1 MTGQIATAD
10 WIRLGILSLLWGA
23 SFLFIGI
30 AVKELDSLLIVFARV
45 AMAAVVL
52 VPVHFVLQGSLPRD
66 RTIWFKIGVMS
77 ILNNVIPF
85 SAIVYGQH
93 YITAGLASVI
103 NATTPLF
110 GALIMA
116 VAAAEALTGRKIA
129 GLLLGFAG
137 VVLLKGVG
145 LVELNQQTVGI
156 FAVILASFS
165 YALSGLWAKKHIVG
179 IAPVTSATCQLIVS
193 SIIMGVLVTLFSDVT
208 RLSAV
213 SNGTWLALIGLSVI
227 STATAYLIFFRIIQT
242 SGPSVVLLVTMMI
255 PVSAIAMGAV
265 FLNEALL
272 PREIIG
278 TLVIGVGLLV
288 IDGRVLRPFV
298 R

>member
-30 AVKELDSLLIVFARV
+30 AVRELDSLLIVFARV

-227 STATAYLIFFRIIQT
+227 STAIAYLIFFRIIQT